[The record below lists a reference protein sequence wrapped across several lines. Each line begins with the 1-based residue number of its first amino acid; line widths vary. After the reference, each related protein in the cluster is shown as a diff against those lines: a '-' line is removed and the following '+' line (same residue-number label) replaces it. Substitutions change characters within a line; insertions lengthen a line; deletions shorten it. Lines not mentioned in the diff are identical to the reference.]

1 MRYPVYL
8 KASHVPCMGL
18 FSVRNTRKLLNIKPF
33 VLNIHNVLLV
43 VNALLLIWKDISDL
57 TIPNF
62 PTENYH
68 FLEFPT
74 CEQKNGE
81 DHKGCNITLCVSN
94 CFCHIVCFLQ
104 PFPLIGRNMSE
115 DWNQFTFQ
123 ANQSFLITFIFTSVW
138 SVLWVGGESA
148 QNKLEATKWTTRAK
162 RVDRNR
168 VSKFV
173 GIKML
178 ASL

>member
-43 VNALLLIWKDISDL
+43 VNALLLIWKAISDL

-115 DWNQFTFQ
+115 DWNQFTFR
-123 ANQSFLITFIFTSVW
+123 S
-138 SVLWVGGESA
+138 
-148 QNKLEATKWTTRAK
+148 K
-162 RVDRNR
+162 
-168 VSKFV
+168 SKFLNHIHLQFCLKCPLSRWRKCTEQT
-173 GIKML
+173 GGDKMNNKGKTCW
-178 ASL
+178 

>member
-1 MRYPVYL
+1 MRYPVYP
-8 KASHVPCMGL
+8 KATYVPCMGL
-18 FSVRNTRKLLNIKPF
+18 FSIRNTRKLLNKKPF
-33 VLNIHNVLLV
+33 VTSTMHCLLSMHFCWFEKIL
-43 VNALLLIWKDISDL
+43 AIWQFQDY
-57 TIPNF
+57 

-115 DWNQFTFQ
+115 DWNKFTFQ
-123 ANQSFLITFIFTSVW
+123 ANQSFLITFIFNSVW

-162 RVDRNR
+162 RVDKNR

>member
-8 KASHVPCMGL
+8 KATHVPCTGL
-18 FSVRNTRKLLNIKPF
+18 FSIRNTRKLLNKKPF
-33 VLNIHNVLLV
+33 VTSTMHCLLSMHFCWFEKIL
-43 VNALLLIWKDISDL
+43 AIWQFQDY
-57 TIPNF
+57 

-104 PFPLIGRNMSE
+104 PFPLTGRNMSE

-123 ANQSFLITFIFTSVW
+123 S
-138 SVLWVGGESA
+138 
-148 QNKLEATKWTTRAK
+148 K
-162 RVDRNR
+162 
-168 VSKFV
+168 SKFV
-173 GIKML
+173 NHIHLQFCLKCPLSRWRKCTEQTGGDKMNNKGKTCW
-178 ASL
+178 